1 MLAVAQL
8 AIRNHRGIADE
19 STVKTLLA
27 YLILSTVGVA
37 ATPNADRIIAA
48 YTRAQQAGDVDALM
62 ALVELSP
69 ETPRAM
75 SDQTRAGFK
84 IEISLPLKRAEVL
97 PLDDEDRK
105 TLAMVAKVY
114 DPTLVPVAKFL
125 AIFDEKPVVGTGT
138 TNSITHFLG
147 IKNGEYR
154 FIAPMEKKPHS

>member
-1 MLAVAQL
+1 
-8 AIRNHRGIADE
+8 
-19 STVKTLLA
+19 VKIPLI
-27 YLILSTVGVA
+27 YLIVSTA
-37 ATPNADRIIAA
+37 AIAAAPDAHKIIAA
-48 YTRAQQAGDVDALM
+48 YTRAQQTGDVDALM
-62 ALVELSP
+62 ALVEFSLA
-69 ETPRAM
+69 TPRAM
-75 SDQTRAGFK
+75 IDQTRSGFQV
-84 IEISLPLKRAEVL
+84 EASLPLKRAEVL